1 MISSALQSA
10 SNLGLVAALVSV
22 TNPSV
27 TRPVRSPQEA
37 RNIAE
42 KATGGLAV
50 SARLVPLN
58 GSTGGWAV
66 DLHMPGEDRGWRC
79 IVDRDSHTIYTRTRI
94 PNPPKPKPR
103 R

>member
-1 MISSALQSA
+1 MTSFALNSA
-10 SNLGLVAALVSV
+10 STIGLVAALVAG

-42 KATGGLAV
+42 RATGGVAV

-79 IVDRDSHTIYTRTRI
+79 VVDRDSHTIYTRTRI
-94 PNPPKPKPR
+94 PNPPLPKPR